1 MKNSFLKLTLIAF
14 LGAFSCLFTSCGPQ
28 EEGKGPEQ
36 KPEKFS
42 LSVKEVG
49 ADYVDISVE
58 APYAVEVAYVVSDK
72 PLLSTAAVLFAIGTN
87 VTVDN
92 GDVLTIKDGVVQDTE
107 YTLYAAAKLSAQ
119 EYSEVIKLPFT
130 TKKYEFTETVTI
142 VETYYDGFKAHVA
155 LPESVKEAG
164 NVLRYGV
171 TSLAMYNKATQLYG
185 TADVDRLIGNGNV
198 YGRYIKNDS
207 TLVFNNDNIYERNPD
222 GSFYVDPETGEMW
235 DIHDPIAPGEPCVF
249 LVGEFKW
256 AKTSQEI
263 EDAIGIAGW
272 NPAYIIPMYDFYT
285 DKWTGEFKK
294 TEFRATEPDLLDA
307 EINIEVSDISPIDA
321 NIYISV
327 DENVYQYI
335 YSCMDMNTYNAML
348 DLCGGN
354 EDYIQWFLTSYLALF
369 ELGCEAQYGNLE
381 INAASHFTEP
391 LMAGEDYVIV
401 LTAMGNAE
409 GTSQKFVKKEFT
421 AAKATKPR
429 PVIEVT
435 AVPSEDPYL
444 ATFNIKAGKDANGNV
459 QPIMGAYYAAN
470 YAREWQLMFN
480 QKQTYETI
488 LKGNYSFTSEE
499 LAQINSDKGL
509 DFSVYTLDGET
520 TRMAVYG
527 FNDEY
532 TFNIV
537 DPVAVADYT
546 APYAEAKPAV
556 AGYQSLLDQ
565 IKGDWTATAT
575 IKANMLVDGTED
587 QYETYSVTHKSK
599 VTFAGEVPGVPVPVP
614 DSTYALYSNKSKDD
628 VDGMLEELDLLCD
641 VFTEKRLVNQNRI
654 LACGF
659 MDFDYYKSPGR
670 LDWRTPFE
678 LFVAPNY
685 SSVDVPHLLY
695 DFGPKWYLEVLADG
709 SVIVPFSSETMPPM
723 HSWPGYPFY
732 VGAYGVVDGTPY
744 VFYDANESYPGFPV
758 EISQDKIVIKP
769 LVIEGNSY
777 YMNALGFS
785 QSAVASGTVEV
796 IPVVSE
802 IVLTRGWSGA
812 EAANAVAAPTYAEA
826 KTIDGSAASMPVK
839 REIRSM
845 TEFKEP
851 VRYEV
856 EDEVNFITYEK
867 FDQVMTEAVKKYY
880 NIR

>member
-1 MKNSFLKLTLIAF
+1 MKNLKLSFIALVGVF
-14 LGAFSCLFTSCGPQ
+14 CCLFSSCVPQ
-28 EEGKGPEQ
+28 EEQGDENLATPTE
-36 KPEKFS
+36 FS
-42 LSVKEVG
+42 LSVKEAG
-49 ADYVDISVE
+49 ADYVEISVA
-58 APYAVEVAYVVSDK
+58 APYSMEMAYLVSDK
-72 PLLSTAAVLFAIGTN
+72 PVLSTAAVLFAIGTN
-87 VTVDN
+87 VTVEN
-92 GDVLTIKDGVVQDTE
+92 GQVLKIKDGIVQDTE
-107 YTLYAAAKLSAQ
+107 YTLYAAAKLNAQ
-119 EYSEVIKLPFT
+119 EYSDVIKLSFT
-130 TKKYEFTETVTI
+130 TKKYEFNETVTI

-155 LPESVKEAG
+155 VPEKVKAAG

-207 TLVFNNDNIYERNPD
+207 TLVFNDENIYERNPD
-222 GSFYVDPETGEMW
+222 GSIWLDPDSGEAW
-235 DIHDPIAPGEPCVF
+235 DIHDPIVPGEPCVF

-263 EDAIGIAGW
+263 EDVIGIAGW
-272 NPAYIIPMYDFYT
+272 DPAYILPMYDFRT

-327 DENVYQYI
+327 DENVYQYL
-335 YSCMDMNTYNAML
+335 YSCMDMNTYNSML

-354 EDYIQWFLTSYLALF
+354 EDYIQWFLTSYLAMF
-369 ELGCEAQYGNLE
+369 ELGCEARYGNLE

-401 LTAMGNAE
+401 LTAMGNEE
-409 GTSQKFVKKEFT
+409 GTTQKFVKKEFT

-459 QPIMGAYYAAN
+459 QPIMRAYYAAN

-480 QKQTYETI
+480 QKYTYEMI
-488 LKGNYSFTSEE
+488 LKGNYYFGSEE
-499 LAQINSDKGL
+499 LAQINSEEGL
-509 DFSVYTLDGET
+509 NFSVYTLDGET

-527 FNDEY
+527 CNDEY

-537 DPVAVADYT
+537 DPAAVADYT
-546 APYAEAKPAV
+546 SPYAEAKPAV
-556 AGYQSLLDQ
+556 AGYQAILDQ
-565 IKGDWTATAT
+565 IEGEWTATAT

-587 QYETYSVTHKSK
+587 QFETYNVTHKSK
-599 VTFAGEVPGVPVPVP
+599 VVFSGSVPGVPSPVP
-614 DSTYALYSNKSKDD
+614 DSTYTLYSGKSKDE

-641 VFTEKRLVNQNRI
+641 VFTEKRLVNQNRV

-670 LDWRTPFE
+670 LDWRTPFQ
-678 LFVAPNY
+678 LFVAPDY
-685 SSVDVPHLLY
+685 ASVDVPQLLY

-723 HSWPGYPFY
+723 HGWPGYPFY

-744 VFYDANESYPGFPV
+744 VFYDANENYPGFPV
-758 EISQDKIVIKP
+758 EISEDKIVIKP
-769 LVIEGNSY
+769 IVVEGVPY
-777 YMNALGFS
+777 YMNALGMS
-785 QSAVASGTVEV
+785 QSAVASGTMEV

-802 IVLTRGWSGA
+802 IVLTRGWN
-812 EAANAVAAPTYAEA
+812 EAVTSNVVAAPSRASV

-851 VRYEV
+851 VKYNV
-856 EDEVNFITYEK
+856 DENANFITSEK